1 MLRRSRSNHCLIGV
15 SVCPRWS
22 CLSQKKGALTNLA
35 AFVTVSGAI
44 VTHFSIPLLMDTV
57 LHKLAGVVVQSITGF
72 LSFTASTVS
81 TLNFNNCETQII
93 TFGSTTMIR
102 KYLKTHQNLD
112 GVHPSQRRK
121 NEKEGYEVG
130 KSHEKVLQK

>member
-1 MLRRSRSNHCLIGV
+1 
-15 SVCPRWS
+15 
-22 CLSQKKGALTNLA
+22 
-35 AFVTVSGAI
+35 
-44 VTHFSIPLLMDTV
+44 MDTV

-121 NEKEGYEVG
+121 NEMEGYEVG